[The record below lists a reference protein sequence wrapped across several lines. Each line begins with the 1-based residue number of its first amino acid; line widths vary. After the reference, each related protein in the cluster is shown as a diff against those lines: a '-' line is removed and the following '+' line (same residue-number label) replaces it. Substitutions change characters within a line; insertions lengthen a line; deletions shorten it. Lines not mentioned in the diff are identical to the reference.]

1 MSHSPVEAS
10 LLFDTKSRW
19 LSLTFGL
26 IVTPVINFMLYL
38 FNYTQM
44 YQLIKGGKS
53 GVSDLLAVLTPL
65 IPIKTLIHHP
75 IIYQSSNSSKLINGV
90 LSLY

>member
-1 MSHSPVEAS
+1 
-10 LLFDTKSRW
+10 
-19 LSLTFGL
+19 
-26 IVTPVINFMLYL
+26 MLYL

-53 GVSDLLAVLTPL
+53 GVSDLLVILTPL

-75 IIYQSSNSSKLINGV
+75 IIYQSSNSSELINGV
-90 LSLY
+90 LSYKKRERTLVLYLMLKH